1 MTRYLVHGLGQT
13 EQSWN
18 KVIEELSKNNI
29 EASNPNLFNL
39 AKIIKSIMKIYIEY
53 LQTIVILSKIR

>member
-1 MTRYLVHGLGQT
+1 MTNILVHGLGQT